1 MAHLVSIVYT
11 PRGSEPRRPMGHFA
25 RVPLERARLAEFR
38 GIEDD
43 LKGGTGERQL
53 NVMCAEVLDQLR
65 GEGFQVDPGQMGEQ
79 IVIAGVTAE
88 SLAVGTRVRIGETAV
103 IEVTLPRTGCA
114 RFEMIQGQPKQSVA
128 GRLGVMA
135 RVVTGGEIAVGDEVA
150 VLAATSPPG

>member
-1 MAHLVSIVYT
+1 MDHY
-11 PRGSEPRRPMGHFA
+11 A

-43 LKGGTGERQL
+43 LKGGAGERQL
-53 NVMCAEVLDQLR
+53 NVMCAEVLESLC
-65 GEGFQVDPGQMGEQ
+65 GEGFRVEPGQMGEQ
-79 IVIAGVTAE
+79 LVIAGVPAE

-103 IEVTLPRTGCA
+103 IEVTLPRTGCD
-114 RFEMIQGQPKQSVA
+114 RFEHIQGKPRQSVA

-135 RVVTGGEIAVGDEVA
+135 RVLTGGEIAVGDAVA